1 MCFETATDSEIKKW
15 VETQIDLRTKLFSE
29 CKDFRGKHLV
39 YASHINSIL
48 VYKLENLLRISRV
61 MGLDIEIEDIDDS
74 DTFEACAKLIISDN
88 IEFFSYLRKG
98 DKEKWVKH

>member
-39 YASHINSIL
+39 YASHINSVL

-61 MGLDIEIEDIDDS
+61 MGLDIEIEDIDD
-74 DTFEACAKLIISDN
+74 DIFEARGKITISN
-88 IEFFSYLRKG
+88 LEFFSYLRKG
-98 DKEKWVKH
+98 DKDKWVKH